1 MNRFEK
7 YDTQTEG
14 GRIDGWY
21 KILDQ
26 PMVRERLLS
35 GIPKITSIGIG
46 ADAGF
51 VMDPWYRQSYEP
63 YVLAGLAHSINPKF
77 NLTLIDANASATQSI
92 EDGKF
97 IYLDKIALSRDTLL
111 QNAWLRMQREMGSSA
126 TTINTNDGTL
136 ELLEPYEST
145 TNTDYMVS
153 QGMERIAV
161 PAWFREKI
169 SSGDI
174 SIVNQDV
181 REIVGT
187 NDQSLI
193 FCLNV
198 LLHYP
203 KDDQAIM
210 LERMSQMLSNG
221 KLLVLNEG
229 KPNEDSL
236 SVTGFR
242 KTLFTENG
250 GWLTDESLK
259 NDFNLKITNRS
270 RDKKIYTLEKI

>member
-181 REIVGT
+181 RNIVGT